1 MLYELL
7 NFGQSTNNKLR
18 GLSDL
23 MNLILYEMYYIHLK
37 KKLFNDVVLYNK
49 MLSSMFRAI

>member
-37 KKLFNDVVLYNK
+37 KNRLMMLFYTVRCFL
-49 MLSSMFRAI
+49 